1 MSNTPSLAGRTALVT
16 GGATGIGAAVVRAL
30 AEAGADVAFTY
41 LSHDPAPVVADV
53 EALGRRCLAVSLD
66 ATDSAAVAAFVH
78 QVATG
83 LGGLD
88 IVVNNAGGLVGR
100 VPLADL
106 TDEHWHTVID
116 VNLTSAFYV
125 TREASRVLR
134 DGGRVVFVSSLAGQN
149 GGGAGASAYAT
160 SKAAIDGL
168 ARALAKE
175 LAPRGITV
183 NSVAPG
189 FIGQTPF
196 HDTFTPAPA
205 QAAAVQGIPLGRPG
219 VPDDVAAAVLFL
231 VSDAAGF
238 ITGTV
243 TDINGGA
250 YFT

>member
-1 MSNTPSLAGRTALVT
+1 MSHSSLSGKVALVT

-30 AEAGADVAFTY
+30 TAAGADVALTH
-41 LSHDPAPVVADV
+41 LSHDPGPVVADV
-53 EALGRRCLAVSLD
+53 EALGRRALAVGLD
-66 ATDSAAVAAFVH
+66 ATDSAAVAALVRR
-78 QVATG
+78 VADEF
-83 LGGLD
+83 GGLD

-100 VPLADL
+100 RPLAEL
-106 TDEHWHTVID
+106 TDEHWRTVID
-116 VNLTSAFYV
+116 VNLSSALYV
-125 TREASRVLR
+125 TREAARVMR

-149 GGGAGASAYAT
+149 GGGPGAAAYAT
-160 SKAAIDGL
+160 SKAGLDGL

-189 FIGQTPF
+189 FIGDTPF
-196 HDTFTPAPA
+196 HETFTPAPA
-205 QAAAVQGIPLGRPG
+205 QVAAVQGIPLGRAG
-219 VPDDVAAAVLFL
+219 VPDDVAAAVVFL